1 MLDWNPAL
9 YRRYEDERTRPAQE
23 LLARVPLAEATRVVD
38 LGCGPGNSTELLV
51 QRFPT
56 AQVTGTDNSEAML
69 VSARERLPQA
79 SFELSDIATWAPRST
94 EEAPDLIYANAS
106 LQWVPDHA
114 KLIPRLFDALAPG
127 GVLAIQMPD
136 NRQEPTHRLM
146 RAVAAEAPWAE
157 AIGDADR
164 LRTLLLDLGGYYDL
178 LAQGAAHIDV
188 WHTIYQHRMAD
199 AAAIVEWVRGTGLKP
214 FVDRLGADLQAS
226 YLDEYLRRVDEAYPA
241 RADGKRLLA
250 FRACS
255 SWRKKARH
263 DPLSPSW

>member
-23 LLARVPLAEATRVVD
+23 LLARVPLAAATRVVD

-51 QRFPT
+51 QRFPD
-56 AQVTGTDNSEAML
+56 AGVIGIDNSEAML
-69 VSARERLPQA
+69 VSARKRLPEVRFA
-79 SFELSDIATWAPRST
+79 LSNIATWAPQDQ
-94 EEAPDLIYANAS
+94 APDLIYANAA

-114 KLIPRLFDALAPG
+114 TLIPRLFAALAPG

-157 AIGDADR
+157 SIGDADR
-164 LRTLLLDLGGYYDL
+164 LRTELLGIGGYYDL
-178 LAQGAAHIDV
+178 LAPVAEKVDV
-188 WHTIYQHRMAD
+188 WHTVYQHPMAS

-214 FVDRLGADLQAS
+214 FVDRLLPELQAS
-226 YLDEYLRRVDEAYPA
+226 YLAEYERRVSEAYPA

-250 FRACS
+250 FPRMFIVAQ
-255 SWRKKARH
+255 KKA
-263 DPLSPSW
+263 